1 MLDSHPVQ
9 QAEAQPLAT
18 LVHLQRRARL
28 AADELELNFI
38 LVNESYQLAPYRQS
52 AAWMRRGGV
61 VALSGVASLEANA
74 PYLHWLTQLC
84 AHCHRL
90 RGGRSAWLLAA
101 DELPSDIAAQWSD
114 WLPAHV
120 LLLILPV
127 VGQRFDGG
135 CLVLARD
142 EAWRAAEITLM
153 EEWVA
158 AWSYARASFVRRKYW
173 PAGFWHGGPD
183 GVGERAGLG
192 AAGAGQVAKRWLG
205 SPKILLSAAIA
216 LCLIVPVRLT
226 VLAPADL
233 IPLDPHIVRAPL
245 DGVVERILVGP
256 NQQVRAGAP
265 LLEFDR
271 VAVTNRL
278 QIAQGALATVAAG
291 YRQRAQQAL
300 LDPSSTA
307 ELAALQ
313 GQIREKEIEV
323 AYLHDL
329 LERGVIQAPADGVVL
344 MGDPGEWVGR
354 PVVTGE
360 RILVVANE
368 SAVEIE
374 AWLSPGDAI
383 PMAAGARLRLYLNAD
398 PLAPVEGAV
407 RYVAH
412 EAVLRPDGQYAYRI
426 RAALTGPKDARLR
439 IGLKGTAKIEGER
452 VPFIYWMLRRP
463 LAALRAW
470 SGV

>member
-1 MLDSHPVQ
+1 MLDSHAMEQ
-9 QAEAQPLAT
+9 SEARPLAT

-28 AADELELNFI
+28 AADERELDFI
-38 LVNESYQLAPYRQS
+38 LANESFQLAAYRQ
-52 AAWMRRGGV
+52 AAVWLRRGGV
-61 VALSGVASLEANA
+61 VALSGVASPEANA
-74 PYLHWLTQLC
+74 PYAQWLTKLS
-84 AHCHRL
+84 AHCHRAQKE
-90 RGGRSAWLLAA
+90 RSAWVLAP
-101 DELPSDIAAQWSD
+101 DELPADIAQQWSE

-120 LLLILPV
+120 LLLVLPAA
-127 VGQRFDGG
+127 GRHFDGG

-142 EAWRAAEITLM
+142 EAWRPAEIALL
-153 EEWVA
+153 EEWA
-158 AWSYARASFVRRKYW
+158 GAWSHARALLAQRRYW
-173 PAGFWHGGPD
+173 PSGLWRPGWGDGPD
-183 GVGERAGLG
+183 RDGKETVGTRP
-192 AAGAGQVAKRWLG
+192 VAKRWLR
-205 SPKILLSAAIA
+205 SPKVLLGLAVMLLLIL
-216 LCLIVPVRLT
+216 PVRLT

-233 IPLDPHIVRAPL
+233 IPLDPYIVRAPL

-256 NQQVRAGAP
+256 NQQVLAGEP
-265 LLEFDR
+265 VLEFDR
-271 VAVTNRL
+271 VAVTNRM
-278 QIAQGALATVAAG
+278 QIAQGALATAAAG

-300 LDPSSTA
+300 LDSSSAA

-323 AYLHDL
+323 AFLRDL
-329 LERGVIQAPADGVVL
+329 LERGVVQAPADGVVL

-368 SAVEIE
+368 QAVEIE

-398 PLAPVEGAV
+398 PLTPVEAAV

-412 EAVLRPDGQYAYRI
+412 EAVQRPDGQYAYRV
-426 RAALTGPKDARLR
+426 RAELTGHQSERLR

-463 LAALRAW
+463 IAGLRAW